1 LNGYKVEIEGDET
14 YSFLPPRINGFRSA
28 VYTIGGKGCS
38 NFNLF
43 SGLRRKAFQ
52 PQIHRLANTNINN
65 NSPGALCLA
74 LVNCTGL
81 GIISFHYHLW
91 IDWIYS

>member
-43 SGLRRKAFQ
+43 FGTEAEGVSA
-52 PQIHRLANTNINN
+52 AN
-65 NSPGALCLA
+65 PPAGK
-74 LVNCTGL
+74 
-81 GIISFHYHLW
+81 HKHQQQ
-91 IDWIYS
+91 